1 MTENNTAKTETEKV
15 ENGSRI
21 VMIRTELLMHHPEN
35 PRKTIG
41 DITELAE
48 SMKKNGVMQNL
59 TVIPAVPKEQDYN
72 PQVPVEEFEKDPN
85 NEHHRYLV
93 LIGNRRMEGAKSAGV
108 EMVPCR
114 IVTNMPLRQQL
125 GIMLEE
131 NMQRSDLTIY
141 EQAQGFQMMLDLG
154 ETEETIAAKTG
165 FGKTTIRHRL
175 NIAKLDQRTLKA
187 KEKEDGFQMQI
198 KDLIELEKVKNIK
211 TRNKILKEATSSKDL
226 VRRALQEAQQEKRM
240 EHAKAIKVLLDNRGI
255 KEEPAAHNNL
265 YGGTWEIVKE
275 IDLDEEPPKKLRIG
289 DDGELFWANKWRG
302 LAIIKKK
309 TGKKEERKLSD
320 WEIEQKERDKL
331 KKQVKDIVKVMVKD
345 ITAFVKD
352 IIDGKVDPVK
362 QDESL
367 PALWKAMVASETY
380 VSAGALLSYVV
391 GKDKWEITQEEKE
404 TALPLIEGMDVVQQ
418 MLILLPNAVKGTE
431 LADWSGYYKPEAG
444 AKMAAVHDALAL
456 YGFDWTDPEHAKIT
470 DGTSELYKSRD
481 KK

>member
-1 MTENNTAKTETEKV
+1 MTENNTEKTETEKV
-15 ENGSRI
+15 ENDSRI

-59 TVIPAVPKEQDYN
+59 TVIPAVPKEKDYN
-72 PQVPVEEFEKDPN
+72 PQVPVDEFEKDPN
-85 NEHHRYLV
+85 NDHHRYHV
-93 LIGNRRMEGAKSAGV
+93 LIGNRRMEAAKTAGV
-108 EMVPCR
+108 ELVPCR

-131 NMQRSDLTIY
+131 NMQRSDLTID

-154 ETEETIAAKTG
+154 ETEDTIAAKTG

-187 KEKEDGFQMQI
+187 READTGFQLQI
-198 KDLIELEKVKNIK
+198 KDLIELEKVKSIK
-211 TRNKILKEATSSKDL
+211 TRNKILKEATNSKDL

-240 EHAKAIKVLLDNRGI
+240 EHAKAIKVLLDKRGI
-255 KEEPAAHNNL
+255 KEEPSAHNNL

-289 DDGELFWANKWRG
+289 DDGELFWANNWRG

-309 TGKKEERKLSD
+309 TGKKERTLSK

-331 KKQVKDIVKVMVKD
+331 KKQVKSIVNVMVKD
-345 ITAFVKD
+345 ITAFIKD

-362 QDESL
+362 QDEVL
-367 PALWKAMVASETY
+367 PLLWKAMLASEPF
-380 VSAGALLSYVV
+380 VSTDALLSYVV
-391 GKDKWEITQEEKE
+391 GKDKWNITQKEKE

-418 MLILLPNAVKGTE
+418 MLILLPNAVKGTD
-431 LADWSGYYKPEAG
+431 LTDWSGYYNPEAG
-444 AKMAAVHDALAL
+444 AKLAAVHDALAL

-470 DGTSELYKSRD
+470 DGTNELYKSKG

>member
-1 MTENNTAKTETEKV
+1 MTEKSAAKTETEKV

-41 DITELAE
+41 DIAELAE

-59 TVIPAVPKEQDYN
+59 TVIPAVSKEKDYN

-85 NEHHRYLV
+85 NDHHRYHV
-93 LIGNRRMEGAKSAGV
+93 LIGNRRMEAAKTAGV
-108 EMVPCR
+108 ELVPCR
-114 IVTNMPLRQQL
+114 IVTKMSLRQQL

-141 EQAQGFQMMLDLG
+141 EQARGFQMMLDLG
-154 ETEETIAAKTG
+154 ETEDTIAAKTG

-175 NIAKLDQRTLKA
+175 NIAKLDQWTLKA
-187 KEKEDGFQMQI
+187 READDGFQMQI
-198 KDLIELEKVKNIK
+198 KDLIELEKVKSIK

-240 EHAKAIKVLLDNRGI
+240 EHAKVIKELLDKRGI
-255 KEEPAAHNNL
+255 KEEPSAHNNI
-265 YGGTWEIVKE
+265 YSSAWEIVKE

-289 DDGELFWANKWRG
+289 DDGELFWANNWRG
-302 LAIIKKK
+302 LAIIKKR
-309 TGKKEERKLSD
+309 TGNKEKRELSA
-320 WEIEQKERDKL
+320 WEIEQKERDKI
-331 KKQVKDIVKVMVKD
+331 KKQIKGIVKVMAKD
-345 ITAFVKD
+345 ITAFIKD
-352 IIDGKVDPVK
+352 ILDGKVDPVK
-362 QDESL
+362 QDEAL
-367 PALWKAMVASETY
+367 PLLWKAMLKSGTY
-380 VSAGALLSYVV
+380 ISTNALLSYVV
-391 GKDKWEITQEEKE
+391 GKEQYKITQKEKE

-418 MLILLPNAVKGTE
+418 MLILLTNAVKDTE

-444 AKMAAVHDALAL
+444 AIMAAVHDTLAL
-456 YGFDWTDPEHAKIT
+456 YGFDWTDPEHVKIA
-470 DGTSELYKSRD
+470 DGTSELYKSQD

>member
-1 MTENNTAKTETEKV
+1 MAENNTIKNETEKV

-41 DITELAE
+41 DISELAE

-59 TVIPAVPKEQDYN
+59 TIIPAVPKEKDYN
-72 PQVPVEEFEKDPN
+72 PQVPVSEFEKDPN
-85 NEHHRYLV
+85 NEHHRYFV
-93 LIGNRRMEGAKSAGV
+93 LIGNRRMEAAKTAGV
-108 EMVPCR
+108 ELVPCR
-114 IVTNMPLRQQL
+114 IVTNMPFRQQL

-154 ETEETIAAKTG
+154 ETEETITAKTG

-175 NIAKLDQRTLKA
+175 NIAKLNQRTLEK
-187 KEKEDGFQMQI
+187 KEKEDGFQMRI
-198 KDLIELEKVKNIK
+198 KDLVELEKVKNIK
-211 TRNKILKEATSSKDL
+211 TRNRILKEATSSKDL

-240 EHAKAIKVLLDNRGI
+240 ERAKAVKALLDKRGI
-255 KEEPAAHNNL
+255 KEEPKAHNNL
-265 YGGTWEIVKE
+265 YGGAYEIVKE
-275 IDLDEEPPKKLRIG
+275 IDLDKEPPKTLHIK
-289 DDGELFWANKWRG
+289 DDGELFWANYWRG

-320 WEIEQKERDKL
+320 WEIEQKERARI
-331 KKQVKDIVKVMVKD
+331 KKQIKDIVKVMVKD

-362 QDESL
+362 RDEVL
-367 PALWKAMVASETY
+367 PMLWKAMLASETY
-380 VSAGALLSYVV
+380 VSTGGLLSYVV
-391 GKDKWEITQEEKE
+391 GKEKWNITQKEKE

-418 MLILLPNAVKGTE
+418 MLMLLPNAVKETDP
-431 LADWSGYYKPEAG
+431 ANYYGYYEPESG
-444 AKMAAVHDALAL
+444 ARLAAAHDALAL

-470 DGTSELYKSRD
+470 DGTSHLYKKPE